1 MIQVVSLVGAFLILV
16 PFALS
21 QVGRMAVK
29 SLPYQAMN
37 LVGSAILTTVA
48 IIGQQYGFIL
58 LEGVWAVMSGVGLNA
73 LLRSTPAGGR

>member
-1 MIQVVSLVGAFLILV
+1 MIQAISLVGAFLILI

-58 LEGVWAVMSGVGLNA
+58 LEGVWAVMSGVGLSA